1 MMQKDAYTGKQ
12 LREMSRTGTRLLDK
26 HATSVN
32 ALNVFPVPDGDTGTN
47 MLLTM
52 QSAITEANTCPDNDA
67 SAVAQAMAQGALI
80 GARGNGGV
88 ILSQMLRGL
97 AQAIEGRDSFTVAE
111 MVNALD
117 HASLSAYKALS
128 HPEEGTILTVMRDAS
143 EAAKSALSNDGAY
156 DLPSLMEVVVRE
168 AKGSVSRTPDLLPV
182 LKESGVVDAGGQGL
196 CFILEGILLYLR
208 GDELEDHEFMA
219 EIQPATVDN
228 HALSGEPHY
237 GYCTNFM
244 VYGYG
249 LDVNEIRRRLSEMG
263 DSVVVVGDE
272 KTVRV
277 HVHVFDPGSVLSYG
291 ISLGTLRQ
299 IKIDNMEDQHRD
311 FVAAHGARPSSAD
324 IGNVSTVV
332 VASGEGF
339 VDVFNSIGATHVVS
353 GSETMNPSVQD
364 LLQAVES
371 MPTDQVVILPNNPD
385 IFPAASQVND
395 LTWKEVAVVPSRT
408 MPQGVTALLA
418 FNYEADLEANV
429 QAMASNLSSVR
440 TGKIATAVRSMR
452 YKSLGV
458 RKGQIVGF
466 VNEELAVAAY
476 TMEEAFKELLDRMG
490 AGSSE
495 IMTVYYGSNV
505 DQADVER
512 LLEPVRDQYPDLE
525 IEVVFGG
532 QPHYDYL
539 ISVE

>member
-1 MMQKDAYTGKQ
+1 MMQENVCTGKQ
-12 LREMSRTGTRLLDK
+12 LREMFRTGTRVLDK
-26 HATSVN
+26 HAASVN

-52 QSAITEANTCPDNDA
+52 QAAITEANTCPDNDA
-67 SAVAQAMAQGALI
+67 SAVAKAMAQGALI

-97 AQAIEGRDSFTVAE
+97 AQALEGKDSFAVSDL
-111 MVNALD
+111 VNAFT

-128 HPEEGTILTVMRDAS
+128 HPEEGTILTVMREAS
-143 EAAKSALSNDGAY
+143 EAAKSLLSNDGTC
-156 DLPSLMEVVVRE
+156 DLLSLMEAVVKE

-182 LKESGVVDAGGQGL
+182 LWESGVVDAGGQGL

-208 GDELEDHEFMA
+208 GDELGDHEFTA
-219 EIQPATVDN
+219 EIQPVSMDDQS
-228 HALSGEPHY
+228 LSGEAEY

-249 LDVNEIRRRLSEMG
+249 LDVNEIRQRLSEMG
-263 DSVVVVGDE
+263 ESVVVVGDE

-277 HVHVFDPGSVLSYG
+277 HVHTFDPGAILSYG
-291 ISLGTLRQ
+291 TSLGTLRQ

-311 FVAAHGARPSSAD
+311 FVAAHGGRSSSAD
-324 IGNVSTVV
+324 LGNVSTVV

-339 VDVFNSIGATHVVS
+339 LDVFDSIGATQVVS
-353 GSETMNPSVQD
+353 GGETMNPSVQD
-364 LLQAVES
+364 LLHAVES
-371 MPTDQVVILPNNPD
+371 MPTDQVIILPNNPD
-385 IFPAASQVND
+385 ILPAALQVND
-395 LTWKEVAVVPSRT
+395 LTKKSVAVVSSRT
-408 MPQGVTALLA
+408 MPQGVTALLT
-418 FNYEADLEANV
+418 FNYEADLETNV
-429 QAMASNLSSVR
+429 QAMTSSLSSVR

-458 RKGQIVGF
+458 RKGQVVGF
-466 VNEELAVAAY
+466 VNEELVVAAY
-476 TMEEAFKELLDRMG
+476 TMEEAFKELLNKMNARDG
-490 AGSSE
+490 E

-512 LLEPVRDQYPDLE
+512 LLDPVRDQYPNLE